1 MKIQL
6 IYIEIM
12 VQKINIL
19 VINNFGIIIMIFKL
33 FKIYFFIFLNR
44 KKKKRKEKK
53 TNPNPSRRPKPA
65 H

>member
-44 KKKKRKEKK
+44 KEKEKK
-53 TNPNPSRRPKPA
+53 GKKDKP
-65 H
+65 